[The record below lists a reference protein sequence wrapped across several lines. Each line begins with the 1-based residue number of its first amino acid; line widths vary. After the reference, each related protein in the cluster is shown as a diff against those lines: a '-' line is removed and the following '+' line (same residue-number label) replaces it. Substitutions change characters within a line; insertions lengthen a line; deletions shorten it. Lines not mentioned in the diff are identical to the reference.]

1 MTYPLRIPEIKT
13 ASDSLRVH
21 ILSSDHLVV
30 AALTALLEGA
40 GPVKIAAS
48 ADEAN
53 VALWDVR
60 VGDEAIDF
68 ARLPTVALIED
79 ENQAAELLASGVRGV
94 VLRNQVGPSIVPALQ
109 AARAGL
115 AVVDANL
122 TATLVPEHK
131 HAPLPADLEPL
142 TAREN
147 QVLELLTKGLSN
159 KQIAARLDISS
170 HTAKF
175 HVNSILNKLNA
186 STRTEA
192 VVTAVRYGLVTL

>member
-1 MTYPLRIPEIKT
+1 MTYPLRIPDIKT
-13 ASDSLRVH
+13 ASEPLRVY
-21 ILSSDHLVV
+21 ISSSDHLVV

-40 GPVKIAAS
+40 GPVAIANRV
-48 ADEAN
+48 DDAN

-60 VGDEAIDF
+60 FGEGAVDVE
-68 ARLPTVALIED
+68 RLPTVALIED
-79 ENQAAELLASGVRGV
+79 EHQAPELLAKGLRGV

-109 AARAGL
+109 AARAGM

-131 HAPLPADLEPL
+131 TAPLPADIETL

>member
-1 MTYPLRIPEIKT
+1 MTYPLRIPDIKT
-13 ASDSLRVH
+13 ASEPLRVY
-21 ILSSDHLVV
+21 ISSSDHLVV

-40 GPVKIAAS
+40 GPVAIGNRV
-48 ADEAN
+48 DDAN

-60 VGDEAIDF
+60 FGEGAVDVQ
-68 ARLPTVALIED
+68 RLPTVALIED
-79 ENQAAELLASGVRGV
+79 EHQAPELLAKGLRGV

-115 AVVDANL
+115 TVVDANL

-131 HAPLPADLEPL
+131 PLPADLEPL

-159 KQIAARLDISS
+159 KQIAARLEISS